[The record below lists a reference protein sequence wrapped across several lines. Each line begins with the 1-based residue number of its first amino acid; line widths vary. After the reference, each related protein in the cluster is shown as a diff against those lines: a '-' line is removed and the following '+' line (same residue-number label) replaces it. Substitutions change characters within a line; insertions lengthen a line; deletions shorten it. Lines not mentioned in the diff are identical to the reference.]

1 MHSLLTRFKRSSEAY
16 LTAVI
21 LLFVV
26 ILGVLTPDFLT
37 LNNWVDLIE
46 SYSVTAIL
54 AIGLFVVLVTGGID
68 ISFAATASVAQYVAA
83 YCATRMNL
91 PPPVVLLVGATVGTL
106 LGCFNALL
114 IDRLRATAIII
125 TISTMSVYFALL
137 MYFTSGKS
145 IYGLPAWWS
154 DSMVLFEW
162 STGLDETVRLTLPIV
177 VMLVVAVVTA
187 FIMNR
192 TSLGRQ
198 LYAMGGNP
206 EAARRVGVSISS
218 MQWFAYSYLGL
229 LAGIAGLLQAH
240 RVGESVPNAMIGSE
254 LNVIAA
260 AVLGGAS
267 LMGGIGSVSGVV
279 LGILLL
285 AILRN
290 GLNLLGVSPYFF
302 QIVIGVILLA
312 STGITGLSQRRR
324 RVAEQL

>member
-21 LLFVV
+21 LLLVV
-26 ILGVLTPDFLT
+26 VFGVLTPDFLT
-37 LNNWVDLIE
+37 LGNWFDLVE

-68 ISFAATASVAQYVAA
+68 ISFAATASVAQYLAA
-83 YCATRMNL
+83 YAAIRLNM
-91 PPPVVLLVGATVGTL
+91 PAPVVLLIGAVTGTL
-106 LGCFNALL
+106 LGCLNAVL

-145 IYGLPAWWS
+145 IYGLPGWWS
-154 DSMVLFEW
+154 DSMVLFEMT
-162 STGLDETVRLTLPIV
+162 TGPDQSVRLTLPIV
-177 VMLVVAVVTA
+177 VMIVVAVGTA

-206 EAARRVGVSISS
+206 EAARRVGVSLST
-218 MQWFAYSYLGL
+218 MQWFAYGYLGL

-240 RVGESVPNAMIGSE
+240 RVGESVPNAMIGGE
-254 LNVIAA
+254 LNVVAA

-267 LMGGIGSVSGVV
+267 LLGGIGSVSGVV

-290 GLNLLGVSPYFF
+290 GLNLMGVSPYFF
-302 QIVIGVILLA
+302 QIVIGTILLA
-312 STGITGLSQRRR
+312 STGITGLSLRRR
-324 RVAEQL
+324 RVAEA

>member
-1 MHSLLTRFKRSSEAY
+1 MHSLMKRFKRSSEAY
-16 LTAVI
+16 LMAVI

-26 ILGVLTPDFLT
+26 ILGVATPDFLT

-83 YCATRMNL
+83 YAAVRMNL
-91 PPPVVLLVGATVGTL
+91 PPPVVLLVGVMVGTV
-106 LGCFNALL
+106 LGFFNAIL
-114 IDRLRATAIII
+114 IDRLRATAFII
-125 TISTMSVYFALL
+125 TISSMSVYFALL
-137 MYFTSGKS
+137 MYFTGGKS
-145 IYGLPAWWS
+145 IYGLPGWWS
-154 DSMVLFEW
+154 DSMVLFEVA
-162 STGLDETVRLTLPIV
+162 TGPDQSARFTLPIL
-177 VMLVVAVVTA
+177 VMLVVAVFTA

-206 EAARRVGVSISS
+206 EAARRVGVSLST
-218 MQWFAYSYLGL
+218 MQWFAYGYLGL
-229 LAGIAGLLQAH
+229 LAGVAGLLQAH
-240 RVGESVPNAMIGSE
+240 RVGESVPNAMIGTE
-254 LNVIAA
+254 LNVVAA

-267 LMGGIGSVSGVV
+267 LLGGIGSVSGVV
-279 LGILLL
+279 LGIFLL

-302 QIVIGVILLA
+302 QIVIGLILLA
-312 STGITGLSQRRR
+312 STGITGLSLRRR
-324 RVAEQL
+324 RVAEA